1 MKTTSKVKYMSS
13 EDVVTSA
20 GNGNNHWPE
29 ISSNGTSHM
38 TSNMTNHMTSNGSSL
53 KNQQD
58 VRVNEIASIN
68 SQSPR
73 LNSTHQTVQSR
84 AMPRLQLAK
93 TLSVQ
98 SEGSEFSDV
107 PVTPVTPVSRPGR
120 RRRRRQDDSSSCSS
134 TEAVDQITSSTWQE
148 NPLYSQ
154 TKSPSGRRKNVRSH
168 SKESLLQLN
177 RAATVDVGPLDD
189 VLNAVATGDAVN
201 LKTRQMSKSS
211 CDLINAD
218 LAKNRPLGNGSSFG
232 NGSDTFLQPRS
243 EPDVLAAI
251 ERATNSRQEAS
262 IQTRISDSKSITMKE
277 NKNFED
283 EQDEDSLRTT
293 MIDCI
298 SVEAPDDTLIKPSKL
313 RASMS
318 TRQKRGNAVG
328 IVGSVSTGDIPTGE
342 LKRAGSL
349 RESKSSQLDKEN
361 HGSFQ
366 RRTFVTGSMRELK
379 KSDNESWSSNKQRDA
394 RVVYGTT
401 SSVQIKSRGVQR
413 IIIKMPESHME
424 IRQAR
429 RITNRGVRIIIII
442 IEMPKLLSER
452 HRTQIPTSNILLPG
466 LNPPNPSHSRALERT
481 GLVIILLI
489 KSLRINSRVRW
500 PCCRIIL
507 YFRFRSDEK
516 KLPTLDPVI
525 LKREGATEEIQPLSR
540 IKM

>member
-1 MKTTSKVKYMSS
+1 M
-13 EDVVTSA
+13 
-20 GNGNNHWPE
+20 
-29 ISSNGTSHM
+29 
-38 TSNMTNHMTSNGSSL
+38 
-53 KNQQD
+53 
-58 VRVNEIASIN
+58 
-68 SQSPR
+68 
-73 LNSTHQTVQSR
+73 
-84 AMPRLQLAK
+84 
-93 TLSVQ
+93 
-98 SEGSEFSDV
+98 
-107 PVTPVTPVSRPGR
+107 
-120 RRRRRQDDSSSCSS
+120 
-134 TEAVDQITSSTWQE
+134 
-148 NPLYSQ
+148 
-154 TKSPSGRRKNVRSH
+154 
-168 SKESLLQLN
+168 
-177 RAATVDVGPLDD
+177 DVGPLDD

-262 IQTRISDSKSITMKE
+262 IQTRILDSKSITMKE

-401 SSVQIKSRGVQR
+401 SNVADKESWSSTNNHKDARVAYGTTSSTANNESWSANNNNYNRDAKVAIGMTSNADSNVKYAPSRLESSESESQSSARENRSRYNLANQIVSNQQQGKMALLPNHFVFSVPIRRKEVAHAGSSDSEERRSHRGD
-413 IIIKMPESHME
+413 
-424 IRQAR
+424 
-429 RITNRGVRIIIII
+429 
-442 IEMPKLLSER
+442 
-452 HRTQIPTSNILLPG
+452 PTSL
-466 LNPPNPSHSRALERT
+466 SHQDVSAHEFCEIFVDRLMAKPRFALES
-481 GLVIILLI
+481 
-489 KSLRINSRVRW
+489 K
-500 PCCRIIL
+500 
-507 YFRFRSDEK
+507 
-516 KLPTLDPVI
+516 
-525 LKREGATEEIQPLSR
+525 
-540 IKM
+540 